1 MSKLVSN
8 ESTKSSLDEIARQGA
23 RQMLIKALELEANDY
38 INANKNQR
46 NEQDHRLVVRNGKA
60 KERSVTL
67 GCGTVKVNAPRIND
81 QRAGNSYFNPNSEFL

>member
-1 MSKLVSN
+1 MLKLVSN

-46 NEQDHRLVVRNGKA
+46 NEQDHRLVSTKWKG
-60 KERSVTL
+60 
-67 GCGTVKVNAPRIND
+67 
-81 QRAGNSYFNPNSEFL
+81 